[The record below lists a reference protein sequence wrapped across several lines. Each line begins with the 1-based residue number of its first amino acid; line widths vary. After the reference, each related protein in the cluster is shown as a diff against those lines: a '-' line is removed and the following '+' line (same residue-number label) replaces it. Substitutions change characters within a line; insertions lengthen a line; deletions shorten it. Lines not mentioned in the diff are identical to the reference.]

1 MTAEGIPAKKNSEFV
16 QAMNAR
22 SPFFGLLFRLRGS
35 QTGKTELECG
45 LKSARL
51 ARKFATEW
59 RNFRHGI
66 AEFSPQDS
74 EFVNSVF
81 LPGRVGAPPP
91 PFNSSE
97 NGEGATACARA
108 VKHPRHSNGD
118 DFASPLKR

>member
-22 SPFFGLLFRLRGS
+22 SPFFGLLFQLRGS

-59 RNFRHGI
+59 RNFRHGM
-66 AEFSPQDS
+66 AKFSPRDS
-74 EFVNSVF
+74 EIF
-81 LPGRVGAPPP
+81 
-91 PFNSSE
+91 
-97 NGEGATACARA
+97 AT
-108 VKHPRHSNGD
+108 G
-118 DFASPLKR
+118 